1 MGNDIMVE
9 YFVFDVDRRF
19 TGEVMS
25 TTDEEGIEFDDL
37 REATS
42 QHIFEGS
49 PETARMF
56 VGFYTKGWTE
66 HR

>member
-1 MGNDIMVE
+1 MNE

-25 TTDEEGIEFDDL
+25 TTEGEGIEFDDL
-37 REATS
+37 REVTS
-42 QHIFEGS
+42 YHIFEGC
-49 PETARMF
+49 PETEMF
-56 VGFYTKGWTE
+56 RGYYTKGWTE